1 MNIYVFLIIVVTVLV
16 SIIKYKYT
24 TIRYNLMVYFT
35 VLKKF
40 IKKNDVYI
48 IQRLDKC
55 NLYINKIILFFDSN
69 PIMQE
74 LIQSNKI
81 SLRFIILSKNILNM
95 LNKLILFIINKMK

>member
-35 VLKKF
+35 VLKNF